1 MEGQVFFRTNQTWA
15 GFYKVVR
22 VASYRRG
29 AMDLSQVPVTNAGQK
44 VPPKNWP
51 PEDLVSTY
59 KEKAGENEALAG
71 FRIQQEED
79 KAGPNC

>member
-1 MEGQVFFRTNQTWA
+1 
-15 GFYKVVR
+15 
-22 VASYRRG
+22 
-29 AMDLSQVPVTNAGQK
+29 MDLSQVPVTNAGQK